1 MLPLPHRIYA
11 IYSPNIILCWLTKP
25 THYTASDHWT
35 WQSQHSA
42 LPQNSGPNNAI
53 TLHYLKLPNP
63 HPRAPHCTSAH
74 RTSTAQHSSEQQ
86 VALPWP
92 SVTSDRCIALD
103 QTPTLC
109 YVTLHRL
116 YKVNTGT
123 PRGSATLL
131 PAFTRYEMTKLYLAI
146 TVLYKT

>member
-74 RTSTAQHSSEQQ
+74 RTSTAQHSMEQQ
-86 VALPWP
+86 VTLPSP
-92 SVTSDRCIALD
+92 CL
-103 QTPTLC
+103 TLC
-109 YVTLHRL
+109 YSRSPLQSKYL
-116 YKVNTGT
+116 NATGEH
-123 PRGSATLL
+123 STLL
-131 PAFTRYEMTKLYLAI
+131 YHYATKDREAILYHCNQQ
-146 TVLYKT
+146 T